1 MNKGLLGK
9 NNDAPFRIK
18 IFLFLQS
25 SFSLPHPYIL
35 HNTKV
40 YMWILWHHV
49 SIIHLYTWRKTN
61 RQKNNKR
68 GEKQQ
73 QETLDNTAGIMM
85 VRIWQGRLISPQDHR
100 GSASKCWNIATHK
113 EMDGEN
119 TGRDGKYC
127 WDTKKLKLWQNICLS
142 TTTTQT
148 PNYTINC
155 CPTAFLFTSTHL
167 LWHTNAVELA

>member
-1 MNKGLLGK
+1 
-9 NNDAPFRIK
+9 
-18 IFLFLQS
+18 
-25 SFSLPHPYIL
+25 
-35 HNTKV
+35 
-40 YMWILWHHV
+40 
-49 SIIHLYTWRKTN
+49 
-61 RQKNNKR
+61 
-68 GEKQQ
+68 
-73 QETLDNTAGIMM
+73 M
-85 VRIWQGRLISPQDHR
+85 VTWQGRLISPQDHR

-119 TGRDGKYC
+119 TGRDVKYC

-167 LWHTNAVELA
+167 LWHTNAVELAYGKQRRVLDPRLSLYIVRVWLCLKATRSGQASMGGFLSTHSLSLLSSLMHWEGRCHPWSLFVWN